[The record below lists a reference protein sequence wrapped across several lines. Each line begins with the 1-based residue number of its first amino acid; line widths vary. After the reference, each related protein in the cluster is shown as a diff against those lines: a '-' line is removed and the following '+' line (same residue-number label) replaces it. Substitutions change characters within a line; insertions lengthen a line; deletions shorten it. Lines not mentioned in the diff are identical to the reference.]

1 MHGPRRKPGGN
12 PASRLD
18 DVERA
23 AVLAVLNSPDYV
35 DLSPGQVYARELD
48 AGRYHCS
55 ERTMYRILAEHRQV
69 RERRAQARHPARK
82 KPELLA
88 DGPGQV
94 WSWDITKLRG
104 PVKGVWYQAYVL
116 IDIYSRYVVGHL
128 VAATESSELAEALIA
143 DAVDRHGPPRAVH
156 ADRGTSMTSGTVA
169 ELLTGL
175 GIERSHSR
183 PRVSNDNPY
192 SEAQFK
198 TLKYV
203 YDFPER
209 FGSLQDA
216 RTWCD
221 AFVTEYNHEHRHSG
235 IGYHTPA
242 SVHFGT
248 AELVREQRAKTLAA
262 AYTAHPERFTRMPLP
277 PEIPTTAWINEP
289 APITQNN

>member
-1 MHGPRRKPGGN
+1 MLALLDS
-12 PASRLD
+12 PAY
-18 DVERA
+18 A
-23 AVLAVLNSPDYV
+23 
-35 DLSPGQVYARELD
+35 DLSPGQVYHRELD

-55 ERTMYRILAEHRQV
+55 ERTIYRILAENRQV
-69 RERRAQARHPARK
+69 KERRAQARHPARK
-82 KPELLA
+82 KPELMA
-88 DGPGQV
+88 DGPNQV

-104 PVKGVWYQAYVL
+104 PAKGTWYQAYVL
-116 IDIYSRYVVGHL
+116 IDIYSRYTLGHL

-143 DAVDRHGPPRAVH
+143 DAIDRHGRPGAIH

-169 ELLTGL
+169 ELLSTL

-203 YDFPER
+203 YDFPQR

-221 AFVTEYNHEHRHSG
+221 EFFTEYNHEHRHSG

-262 AYTAHPERFTRMPLP
+262 AYAAHPERFTRMPLP